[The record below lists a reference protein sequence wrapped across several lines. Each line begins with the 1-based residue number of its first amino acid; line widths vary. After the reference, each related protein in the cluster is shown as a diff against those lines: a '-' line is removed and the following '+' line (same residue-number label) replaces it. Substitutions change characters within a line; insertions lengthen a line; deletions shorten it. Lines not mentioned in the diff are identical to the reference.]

1 MKIKVKRSSEDKIR
15 RDFLP
20 EALEIIEKPSAPL
33 GHVIIFLI
41 ILLVIIALVWAIV
54 GKVDEAAMARGKVV
68 TVDGIQKVQT
78 AKTGV
83 VTDIRVKEG
92 DYVKTGEV
100 LYVLDCETE
109 KTQHNSA
116 LMDEKVLEL
125 KITMLKDAV
134 AKKDISHYVAQTK
147 TEEERSSAMYVE
159 SLVASQELSLSKE
172 KTLMESY
179 EGKYDIEKER
189 LHSLIQQESDLE
201 VKQKRLKKQNKKE
214 SAESEKLTALRNKQK
229 QLEKE
234 VKRYRELYKEDA
246 ITLAELES
254 KEAELEAA
262 KSEIK
267 IQERLVEDGE
277 YEEVEQESELETK
290 IKQVKS
296 DIRLQESEVKIANT
310 NVQNQSLVVEQLEK
324 ESEAQLTGMIE
335 ECEKELRQQLS
346 VVENVETELENS
358 TIIAP
363 CDGVVKTCNINTEG
377 SVVTASELLAEI
389 VPDESQILVEAEV
402 TNQDIGYIT
411 IGQEVGIKFD
421 TYDYQKYGKW
431 IGTVTY
437 ISSDTTI
444 NETGVAIY
452 KVNIAIDENSL
463 GVSKELITGMTGN
476 VEIKTGEKRLIEF
489 FLKPLTEYLDS
500 GLKVR

>member
-92 DYVKTGEV
+92 DYVKTGDV

-116 LMDEKVLEL
+116 IMEEKVLEL

-147 TEEERSSAMYVE
+147 TEEERSSAMYIE

-201 VKQKRLKKQNKKE
+201 AKQKRLKNQNKKE
-214 SAESEKLTALRNKQK
+214 SAESEKLTALRNK
-229 QLEKE
+229 
-234 VKRYRELYKEDA
+234 
-246 ITLAELES
+246 
-254 KEAELEAA
+254 
-262 KSEIK
+262 
-267 IQERLVEDGE
+267 
-277 YEEVEQESELETK
+277 
-290 IKQVKS
+290 
-296 DIRLQESEVKIANT
+296 
-310 NVQNQSLVVEQLEK
+310 QNQSLVVEQLEK

-476 VEIKTGEKRLIEF
+476 VEIKTGEKRF
-489 FLKPLTEYLDS
+489 DHTYQ
-500 GLKVR
+500 